1 MSGCTLC
8 DLALPA
14 DPVTDEAVA
23 GEYCCRGCLE
33 VARTLDDA
41 DPAATDPEAVERETA
56 VADADGE
63 VAYLSVDGMHCST
76 CEVFLESTATDCDGI
91 EAAAASYATDTMQ
104 VVYDDEALTV
114 PELAD
119 RLSVAGY
126 EASQRS
132 VTDRQEAASPT
143 AAFLVGGG
151 FFGMMTM
158 LWYVL
163 FIYPQ
168 HFGFA
173 PVVEFGAFGRLY
185 LLGQLWLFASIV
197 LFYTGFPLLRGAYVS
212 LRAGQPNMDLLV
224 SLAAV
229 SAYFYSSAVTVLGGI
244 DVYFDV
250 TVAIVLAVTA
260 GNYYERGV
268 KREAVDLLSDLT
280 GASVETAR
288 TRDGEQVPIDAV
300 TPGTELLVR
309 PGERIPLDGTVVEG
323 VAAVD
328 EALVTGES
336 LPVTRRPGDEV
347 VGGGI
352 VTDAPLVVEVGADAT
367 STLDR
372 IVGLLWSVQTA
383 RPGVQRL
390 ADRLATVFVPL
401 VVTVAA
407 LAAGA
412 TLILGG
418 TPTNALL
425 VGLTVLVVSCPCAL
439 GLATPLAVAAGVQRA
454 AEDGIVVASE
464 TLFETLP
471 GTDVVAIDKTGTL
484 TSGRMAVRETLVDD
498 EAAIE
503 RAAALE
509 RYATH
514 PVADAIVAHAAAAPA
529 GDGGAAPVGDGGT
542 APAGDGGAAPAG
554 DGGTAPAG
562 DGGTATPHRESVAGD
577 GGSVARSETRGPA
590 LDAEAV
596 SVEPTGVVGP
606 IDGEQTVVGHPD
618 RLTEAGVTVP
628 DRFEARAAEAT
639 AAGAV
644 PVLIGWNGR
653 CRGLFVV
660 GDEPRATW
668 QDTVAALSEGD
679 RDVVVLTGDDEA
691 AAASFADHPD
701 VDEVFAGLPPDG
713 KVAAIR
719 RLRDRGRVAMIGDGA
734 NDAPA
739 LAAADVGIAI
749 AGGTSLPADAA
760 DAVVTDG
767 RLAPVPTL
775 FDLAAGT
782 RRRVRQNLVWALC
795 YNAVAIPLAAA
806 GLLNPLFAALA
817 MAASSTL
824 VVLNSGRRLV
834 PRN

>member
-8 DLALPA
+8 DLSLPA
-14 DPVTDEAVA
+14 DPVTDDAVD

-33 VARTLDDA
+33 VARTLDDTDPTET
-41 DPAATDPEAVERETA
+41 DPAAVERETA

-76 CEVFLESTATDCDGI
+76 CEVFLESTATDCEGI

-104 VVYDDEALTV
+104 VAYDGDALTV
-114 PELAD
+114 PEVTD

-132 VTDRQEAASPT
+132 VADRQESTSPAAG
-143 AAFLVGGG
+143 FLVGGG

-229 SAYFYSSAVTVLGGI
+229 SAYLYSSAITLLGGI

-250 TVAIVLAVTA
+250 TVAIVVAVTA
-260 GNYYERGV
+260 GNYYERRI
-268 KREAVDLLSDLT
+268 KRDAVALLSDLT
-280 GASVETAR
+280 GATVETAR

-372 IVGLLWSVQTA
+372 IVGLLWSVQAA
-383 RPGVQRL
+383 RPGVQRF

-401 VVTVAA
+401 VVTVGV

-412 TLILGG
+412 TLALGG
-418 TPTNALL
+418 TATSALL
-425 VGLTVLVVSCPCAL
+425 IGLTVLVVSCPCAL

-454 AEDGIVVASE
+454 AEEGIVVASE

-471 GTDVVAIDKTGTL
+471 RTDVVAVDKTGTL
-484 TSGRMAVRETLVDD
+484 TSGRMVVRETLVDD
-498 EAAIE
+498 EAAIK
-503 RAAALE
+503 RAATLE

-514 PVADAIVAHAAAAPA
+514 PVADAIVAYAAEATTAD
-529 GDGGAAPVGDGGT
+529 DGGDPVASDGGPE
-542 APAGDGGAAPAG
+542 ARFDGEPPA
-554 DGGTAPAG
+554 
-562 DGGTATPHRESVAGD
+562 V
-577 GGSVARSETRGPA
+577 
-590 LDAEAV
+590 DAEAV
-596 SVEPTGVVGP
+596 SVESTGVVGP
-606 IDGEQTVVGHPD
+606 VGGDRTAVGHPN
-618 RLTEAGVTVP
+618 LLAEAGLTVP

-644 PVLIGWNGR
+644 PVLIGWDGR

-660 GDEPRATW
+660 ADEPRATW
-668 QDTVAALSEGD
+668 RETVAALSDGE

-691 AAASFADHPD
+691 AAAAFGNHPE
-701 VDEVFAGLPPDG
+701 VDEVFARLPPDG

-719 RLRDRGRVAMIGDGA
+719 RLRKRGRVAMIGDGA

-749 AGGTSLPADAA
+749 ARGTSLPADAA

-767 RLAPVPTL
+767 RLTPVPTL
-775 FDLAAGT
+775 FELAAGT
-782 RRRVRQNLVWALC
+782 RGRIRQNLGWALC
-795 YNAVAIPLAAA
+795 YNAVAIPLAAS

-817 MAASSTL
+817 MVTSSTL
-824 VVLNSGRRLV
+824 VVLNSGRPLV
-834 PRN
+834 PRD

>member
-8 DLALPA
+8 DLGLPA

-104 VVYDDEALTV
+104 VVYDDEALTAS
-114 PELAD
+114 ELAD

-143 AAFLVGGG
+143 ATFLVGGG

-229 SAYFYSSAVTVLGGI
+229 SAYLYSSAVTVLGGI

-352 VTDAPLVVEVGADAT
+352 VTDAPVVVEVGADAT

-390 ADRLATVFVPL
+390 ADRLATVFVPV
-401 VVTVAA
+401 VVTVAV

-412 TLILGG
+412 TLFLGG
-418 TPTNALL
+418 TPTSALL

-471 GTDVVAIDKTGTL
+471 ETDVVAIDKTGTL
-484 TSGRMAVRETLVDD
+484 TSGRMTVRETLVDD

-514 PVADAIVAHAAAAPA
+514 PVADAIVAHAAAAA
-529 GDGGAAPVGDGGT
+529 GDEGAVPVGDE
-542 APAGDGGAAPAG
+542 GAATP
-554 DGGTAPAG
+554 GG
-562 DGGTATPHRESVAGD
+562 ESVASD
-577 GGSVARSETRGPA
+577 GGPRVRFDGERPA
-590 LDAEAV
+590 LDAESV
-596 SVEPTGVVGP
+596 TVEPTGVVGP
-606 IDGEQTVVGHPD
+606 IDGQRTVVGHPD
-618 RLTEAGVTVP
+618 RLAEAGLTIP
-628 DRFEARAAEAT
+628 DRYAERAAEAT

-644 PVLIGWNGR
+644 PVLIGWDGR

-691 AAASFADHPD
+691 AAASFAEHPD

>member
-8 DLALPA
+8 DLGLPA
-14 DPVTDEAVA
+14 DPVTDAAVD

-33 VARTLDDA
+33 VARALDDA

-104 VVYDDEALTV
+104 VVYDDEALTLPAV
-114 PELAD
+114 AD

-132 VTDRQEAASPT
+132 VADRQEASSPT

-229 SAYFYSSAVTVLGGI
+229 SAYLYSSAITVLGGI

-288 TRDGEQVPIDAV
+288 TRDGEQRPVDAV

-352 VTDAPLVVEVGADAT
+352 VTDAPLVVEVGPDAT

-390 ADRLATVFVPL
+390 ADRLATVFVPV
-401 VVTVAA
+401 VVTVAV

-418 TPTNALL
+418 TPTSALL

-471 GTDVVAIDKTGTL
+471 KTDVVAIDKTGTL

-498 EAAIE
+498 EAAVE

-514 PVADAIVAHAAAAPA
+514 PVADAIVAHAAAAGDEGAVPAGEEGAVPA
-529 GDGGAAPVGDGGT
+529 GDEEA
-542 APAGDGGAAPAG
+542 
-554 DGGTAPAG
+554 
-562 DGGTATPHRESVAGD
+562 ATPGGESVASD
-577 GGSVARSETRGPA
+577 GGPRARSDGERPA
-590 LDAEAV
+590 VDADAV

-644 PVLIGWNGR
+644 PVLIGWDGR

-660 GDEPRATW
+660 ADEPRATW
-668 QDTVAALSEGD
+668 QDTVAALSDGD

-691 AAASFADHPD
+691 AAAAFGDHPD

-739 LAAADVGIAI
+739 LAAADVGVAI

-782 RRRVRQNLVWALC
+782 RHRVRQNLVWALC

>member
-8 DLALPA
+8 DLSLPA
-14 DPVTDEAVA
+14 DPVTDEAVD

-33 VARTLDDA
+33 VARTLDETDPA
-41 DPAATDPEAVERETA
+41 ETDPAAVDRETA
-56 VADADGE
+56 VEDADGE

-104 VVYDDEALTV
+104 VVYDGDALTV
-114 PELAD
+114 PEVAD

-132 VTDRQEAASPT
+132 VADRQQSASPT

-229 SAYFYSSAVTVLGGI
+229 SAYLYSSAITVLGGI

-260 GNYYERGV
+260 GNYYERRI
-268 KREAVDLLSDLT
+268 KRDAVALLSDLT
-280 GASVETAR
+280 GATVETAR

-372 IVGLLWSVQTA
+372 IVGLLWSVQSA
-383 RPGVQRL
+383 RPGVQRF

-401 VVTVAA
+401 VVSVGV

-412 TLILGG
+412 TLALGG
-418 TPTNALL
+418 TPTSALL

-454 AEDGIVVASE
+454 AEEGIVVASE

-471 GTDVVAIDKTGTL
+471 ETDVVAVDKTGTL
-484 TSGRMAVRETLVDD
+484 TSGRMVVRETLVDD
-498 EAAIE
+498 EAATE

-514 PVADAIVAHAAAAPA
+514 PVADAIVAHAAEATTADDGGNPTGDPVATDGGPGARFDGEAPA
-529 GDGGAAPVGDGGT
+529 I
-542 APAGDGGAAPAG
+542 
-554 DGGTAPAG
+554 
-562 DGGTATPHRESVAGD
+562 
-577 GGSVARSETRGPA
+577 
-590 LDAEAV
+590 DAETV

-606 IDGEQTVVGHPD
+606 VDGDRTVVGHPD
-618 RLTEAGVTVP
+618 RLTEAGLTVP

-639 AAGAV
+639 AAGTV
-644 PVLIGWNGR
+644 PVLVGWDGR

-660 GDEPRATW
+660 ADEPRATW
-668 QDTVAALSEGD
+668 RDTVAALSDGE

-691 AAASFADHPD
+691 AAAAFGDHPD

-719 RLRDRGRVAMIGDGA
+719 RLRKRGRVAMIGDGA

-749 AGGTSLPADAA
+749 ARGTSLPADAA

-767 RLAPVPTL
+767 RLTPVPML
-775 FDLAAGT
+775 FELAAGT
-782 RRRVRQNLVWALC
+782 RRRIRQNLGWALC
-795 YNAVAIPLAAA
+795 YNAVAIPLAAS

-817 MAASSTL
+817 MVASSTL

-834 PRN
+834 PRD